1 MTRYLSCI
9 LASSHQYNL
18 MGDFVTQTQRW
29 SPTTV
34 ITMIITIFVFFGI
47 SIGTTG
53 VLWAEIL
60 PVLMMDDALF
70 GTLSLI
76 SPMVSIVILL
86 FASNPIERL
95 GKRASVS
102 LGLAVLAVTAYTLS
116 IAASPF
122 HFALIQLLYGLGYGI
137 VELGINSVTLDWER
151 EQHKSVMNYVHAAFC
166 AGAII
171 AGLGVGQLLAS
182 NWDYASIL
190 RGVMWIAAAT
200 ATLNLVIAYPPT
212 HHDANGESASA
223 GAAIRLIINNPVV
236 LTLGI
241 VSFCATFGES
251 IAITWSVLHLR
262 DLGASAFIGGAGFA
276 LFNTIMFI
284 GRMTNNSIVE
294 RYGVVASFTISAIA
308 ITLSGILLVGF
319 DNLWT
324 AVVAFAVLGFGV
336 AGGVPTALTAGAQY
350 VPGQNSALSGALMS
364 VNYLSFIISPPLI
377 GVLATNTSRQ
387 SALFVVIIIG
397 LMMIIFTRRLAYVTK
412 KFSIQ

>member
-1 MTRYLSCI
+1 
-9 LASSHQYNL
+9 

-29 SPTTV
+29 NPTTV

-47 SIGTTG
+47 SIGATG

-86 FASNPIERL
+86 FAGNPIERL
-95 GKRASVS
+95 GKRLSVS
-102 LGLAVLAVTAYTLS
+102 LGLIVLAIAAYALS

-122 HFALIQLLYGLGYGI
+122 HFALINMLYGLGYGI

-151 EQHKSVMNYVHAAFC
+151 EQQKSVMNYVHAAFC
-166 AGAII
+166 AGAIV
-171 AGLGVGQLLAS
+171 AGLGVGQLLAA
-182 NWDYASIL
+182 NWDYTTIL
-190 RGVMWIAAAT
+190 RGVMAIALLIAFMNA
-200 ATLNLVIAYPPT
+200 VIAYPPT
-212 HHDANGESASA
+212 HHEADGESASA
-223 GAAIRLIINNPVV
+223 GAAIRLLINNPVV

-251 IAITWSVLHLR
+251 VAITWSVLHLR

-284 GRMTNNSIVE
+284 GRMTNNSVVE
-294 RYGVVASFTISAIA
+294 RYGVVVSFTISAVA
-308 ITLSGILLVGF
+308 ITVAGIMLVGF
-319 DNLWT
+319 NDLWT
-324 AVVAFAVLGFGV
+324 AVAAFAILGFGV
-336 AGGVPTALTAGAQY
+336 AGGVPTALTAGAQF

-387 SALFVVIIIG
+387 SALFVVVVVG
-397 LMMIIFTRRLAYVTK
+397 LMMIIFTRRLAYVTQK
-412 KFSIQ
+412 LRTA